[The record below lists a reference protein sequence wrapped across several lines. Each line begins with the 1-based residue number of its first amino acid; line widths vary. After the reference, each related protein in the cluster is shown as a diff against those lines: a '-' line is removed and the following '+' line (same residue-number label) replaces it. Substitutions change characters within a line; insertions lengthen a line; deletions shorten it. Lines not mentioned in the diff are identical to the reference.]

1 MHVGA
6 RNHRLGEILFTLART
21 FVVGLAASGGANVV
35 ALLGRILDGLTGG
48 VLVAVAGVLD
58 QLALGFLEA
67 LGFAAAAFRDRTVGF
82 VGLLLG
88 GRPGAGASADRRR
101 FGGSSFGFL
110 LGSIRCWH
118 EQWLT
123 RPL

>member
-6 RNHRLGEILFTLART
+6 RNHPLGEILFALARA
-21 FVVGLAASGGANVV
+21 FVVGLAASGGARVV
-35 ALLGRILDGLTGG
+35 ALPGRILDGLTSG

-58 QLALGFLEA
+58 QLALGFFEA
-67 LGFAAAAFRDRTVGF
+67 LGFAAAAFQDRTAGF
-82 VGLLLG
+82 VGLLLR
-88 GRPGAGASADRRR
+88 GRLGAGASADRRR
-101 FGGSSFGFL
+101 FGGSRFGFL

-118 EQWLT
+118 DEWLT

>member
-6 RNHRLGEILFTLART
+6 LNHPSGEIFFALARA
-21 FVVGLAASGGANVV
+21 FVVGFTARGGAGVV
-35 ALLGRILDGLTGG
+35 AVLGRVLHGLTGG

-58 QLALGFLEA
+58 QLALGFFEA
-67 LGFAAAAFRDRTVGF
+67 LGFAAAAFHDRTAGF

-88 GRPGAGASADRRR
+88 GRLGAGASADRRR
-101 FGGSSFGFL
+101 FGGSRVGFFS
-110 LGSIRCWH
+110 GSIRCWH
-118 EQWLT
+118 VQWLT